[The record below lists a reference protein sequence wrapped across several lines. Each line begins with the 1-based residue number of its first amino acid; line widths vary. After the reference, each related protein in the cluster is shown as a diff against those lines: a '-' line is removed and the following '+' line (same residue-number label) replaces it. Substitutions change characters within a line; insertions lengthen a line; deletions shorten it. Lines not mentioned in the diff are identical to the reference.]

1 MKRITHILLDNG
13 HGSDTPGKSSP
24 VWSDGRQVF
33 EWEYT
38 RRLVSAISAKLAE
51 SGIPVRIITPE
62 TTDTPLYIR
71 VNRVNQIARSVGAG
85 SCLLISVHL
94 NAARETN
101 TGSGWEVHTSLG
113 STASDIYADQFWD
126 AANKEIRPLTRMRGD
141 YSDGDRD
148 WDSNFYIL
156 QKTICP
162 AILTENLFM
171 NRESDCR
178 ILLSKEGFERL
189 VRLHVTAIRNIIDKK
204 P

>member
-13 HGSDTPGKSSP
+13 HGSDTPGKESP

-85 SCLLISVHL
+85 SCLLVSVHL
-94 NAARETN
+94 NAAR
-101 TGSGWEVHTSLG
+101 
-113 STASDIYADQFWD
+113 
-126 AANKEIRPLTRMRGD
+126 
-141 YSDGDRD
+141 
-148 WDSNFYIL
+148 
-156 QKTICP
+156 
-162 AILTENLFM
+162 
-171 NRESDCR
+171 
-178 ILLSKEGFERL
+178 
-189 VRLHVTAIRNIIDKK
+189 
-204 P
+204 

>member
-13 HGSDTPGKSSP
+13 HGSDTPGKESP

-85 SCLLISVHL
+85 SCLLVSVHL

-126 AANKEIRPLTRMRGD
+126 AANKEIGPLTRMRGD

-148 WDSNFYIL
+148 WVMA
-156 QKTICP
+156 P
-162 AILTENLFM
+162 AM
-171 NRESDCR
+171 H
-178 ILLSKEGFERL
+178 LSVQAQAGTSIPAASIAASRSASSTML
-189 VRLHVTAIRNIIDKK
+189 KK
-204 P
+204 YVSYCSPSSSTGLS